1 MVEKGKIKAY
11 QQLEHS
17 DCGIVCVRIIARY
30 FGKRVGMQRL
40 RDISDMNREGIS
52 VADIRNILSKLGIFS
67 YALKLPFV
75 ELMKMPLPA
84 ILFWNQSHFVVLHK
98 VRHTRKGTR
107 FYICDPSRGK
117 VSLTEEEMRS
127 HWLSS
132 AGRDNAECESSA
144 EAFGVAVLCAPDESF
159 STEKDGCD
167 DDAAKWGILRLMKET
182 CMANRRHF
190 LAIIALSVL
199 CLVADI
205 CMPLLFQK
213 TVDSGIQGRD
223 IGLIWILVAS
233 QLLIFVGNF
242 ISNQGVDYLLT
253 RLGLKVGLEMMN
265 NYLCRLVARPLDFFD
280 RKVNSDL
287 IQKTEDQN
295 RIRDFMVGMPDTLL
309 LMALNLLVFSGLLV
323 YYHAWIF
330 LFFLVMTTAT
340 ILWSTLFLKKR
351 KSIDYSYS
359 CCAAENRNNLYELI
373 NGVTEI
379 KVNCAQHKKVSAW
392 KQMQSRLIELSKRSY
407 LVQTLMSSGSS
418 VISRS
423 RDLAV
428 TGLCATLIVE
438 GQMSIGVMMTISYL
452 TGRLAGTFGNLT
464 PMMQSLQDTS
474 ISLERVKEIHDTEPC
489 PQDELQSTDDL
500 SLKLENVS
508 FKYPGSHTP
517 MVLKGISMDIPQ
529 GSTVAL
535 VGASGCGKSTLIKL
549 LLNLYVPTEGSI
561 SAGGIL
567 LEPRFQEAW
576 LSHCG
581 LVSQSGTVFSTSIL
595 ENIAISDPEPDRER
609 AREVARIACIADFI
623 DSLPMGYDTK
633 LGVAGIELSGG
644 QKQRLFIARALYR
657 NPDILMLDEA
667 TSSLDA
673 ATEAAIV
680 GNLQRHCKGKT
691 LVIAAHRLSTIR
703 DADRIVCMA
712 DGIVTESGTH
722 GELIDLDGDYAALIR
737 RQLTPEQIPSQ
748 AI

>member
-1 MVEKGKIKAY
+1 MAEKGRIKAY

-17 DCGIVCVRIIARY
+17 DCGLVCVRIIARY
-30 FGKRVGMQRL
+30 FGKSVGMQRL

-67 YALKLPFV
+67 YALKLPFA
-75 ELMKMPLPA
+75 ELLKMPLPA

-107 FYICDPSRGK
+107 FDICDPSRGK
-117 VSLTEEEMRS
+117 MSLTEEEVRS

-132 AGRDNAECESSA
+132 AGRGKDDTDSA
-144 EAFGVAVLCAPDESF
+144 ADAFGVAVLCAPDENF

-167 DDAAKWGILRLMKET
+167 DDAASRWGILRLMRET
-182 CMANRRHF
+182 CMANRRRF

-223 IGLIWILVAS
+223 IGLIWVLVAS
-233 QLLIFVGNF
+233 QLLIFAGNF
-242 ISNQGVDYLLT
+242 MSNQGVDYLLT
-253 RLGLKVGLEMMN
+253 KLGLKVGLEMMN
-265 NYLCRLVARPLDFFD
+265 DYLHKLVGRPLEFFD

-295 RIRDFMVGMPDTLL
+295 RIRDFMVGMPNTFL
-309 LMALNLLVFSGLLV
+309 LMALNLVVFSGLLI
-323 YYHAWIF
+323 YYNIWIF
-330 LFFLVMTTAT
+330 LFFLVMTSST
-340 ILWSTLFLKKR
+340 ILWGMLFLRKR
-351 KSIDYSYS
+351 KSIDYTYS

-373 NGVTEI
+373 NGVAEI

-392 KQMQSRLIELSKRSY
+392 KQLQSRIIGLSKRSY
-407 LVQTLMSSGSS
+407 TVQMLMSSGSS

-428 TGLCATLIVE
+428 TGICATLIVE

-452 TGRLAGTFGNLT
+452 TGRLAGSFGNLT
-464 PMMQSLQDTS
+464 PMIQSLQDTS

-489 PQDELQSTDDL
+489 PQDELPSTDDL
-500 SLKLENVS
+500 SLKLEDVR

-517 MVLKGISMDIPQ
+517 MVLKGISMEIPR

-549 LLNLYVPTEGSI
+549 LLNLYEPTEGGI

-576 LSHCG
+576 LAHCG

-623 DSLPMGYDTK
+623 DKLPMGYDTK

-680 GNLQRHCKGKT
+680 GNLRHHCMGKT
-691 LVIAAHRLSTIR
+691 LVIAAHRLSTVR
-703 DADRIVCMA
+703 DADRIVCMD
-712 DGIVTESGTH
+712 DGRVTESGTH
-722 GELIDLDGDYAALIR
+722 GELMALGGEYASLIA
-737 RQLTPEQIPSQ
+737 RQLTPENRPLG
-748 AI
+748 

>member
-1 MVEKGKIKAY
+1 MSGKGKIKAY

-17 DCGIVCVRIIARY
+17 DCGLVCIRIIARY
-30 FGKRVGMQRL
+30 FGKSVGMQRL

-52 VADIRNILSKLGIFS
+52 VADIRGVLSRLGIFS
-67 YALKLPFV
+67 YALKLPFG

-98 VRHTRKGTR
+98 VRHTRKGIR
-107 FYICDPSRGK
+107 FDICDPSRGK
-117 VSLTEEEMRS
+117 MSLTEEEVRS

-132 AGRDNAECESSA
+132 AGRGKDDTDSAA
-144 EAFGVAVLCAPDESF
+144 EAFGVAVLCAPDENF

-167 DDAAKWGILRLMKET
+167 DDAAAKWGILRLMRET
-182 CMANRRHF
+182 CMANRRRF

-233 QLLIFVGNF
+233 QLLIFAGNF
-242 ISNQGVDYLLT
+242 MSNQGVDYLLT

-265 NYLCRLVARPLDFFD
+265 DYLHKLVGRPLEFFD

-295 RIRDFMVGMPDTLL
+295 RIRDFMVGMPNTFL
-309 LMALNLLVFSGLLV
+309 LMALNLVVFSGLLI
-323 YYHAWIF
+323 YYNIWIF
-330 LFFLVMTTAT
+330 LFFLVMTSAT
-340 ILWSTLFLKKR
+340 ILWGTLFLRKR
-351 KSIDYSYS
+351 KSIDYTYS

-373 NGVTEI
+373 NGVAEI

-392 KQMQSRLIELSKRSY
+392 KQLQSRIIDLSKRSY
-407 LVQTLMSSGSS
+407 TVQMLMSSGSS

-428 TGLCATLIVE
+428 TGICATLIVE

-452 TGRLAGTFGNLT
+452 TGRLAGSFGNLT
-464 PMMQSLQDTS
+464 PMIQSLQDTS

-489 PQDELQSTDDL
+489 PQDELPSTDDL
-500 SLKLENVS
+500 SLKLEDVS

-517 MVLKGISMDIPQ
+517 MVLKGISMEIPQ

-561 SAGGIL
+561 SAGGIT
-567 LEPRFQEAW
+567 LESRFQEAW
-576 LSHCG
+576 LAHCG

-609 AREVARIACIADFI
+609 VREVARIACIADFI
-623 DSLPMGYDTK
+623 DTLPMGYDTK

-673 ATEAAIV
+673 ATEASIV
-680 GNLQRHCKGKT
+680 GNLRRHCKGKT
-691 LVIAAHRLSTIR
+691 LVIAAHRLSTVR
-703 DADRIVCMA
+703 DADRIVCME
-712 DGIVTESGTH
+712 DGMVTESGTH
-722 GELIDLDGDYAALIR
+722 GELMAHGGEYASLIA
-737 RQLTPEQIPSQ
+737 RQLTPENRPLG
-748 AI
+748 